1 MHPAERYLPWS
12 IRILIAA
19 LFLVSAYG
27 KIYPDP
33 SAYATISMF
42 EIKQLYP
49 LGFSIELA
57 KIFSRALIG
66 VEFGLGILLLFPFDL
81 KKWVI
86 PALIA
91 MLSIFVVH
99 LTIEIFTTGNKGN
112 CGCFGALLPM
122 TPLEAIMKNV
132 LSIGLL
138 ALLWKRYGAK
148 LPERSNI
155 WFLTTILS
163 LCMLLMFIF
172 VPTYKAATVTE
183 SSVGEPGPDTTQIA
197 IGDPVVSSP
206 ETIVG
211 TTEISKDTT
220 KTKPKDV
227 VPKPKKSG
235 YEKHFANINE
245 GKKIICFFAPSCDH
259 CRATAKQLTALKN
272 STPGF
277 PEIQILFMDEAA
289 EEIPDFFK
297 FAGATYQH
305 KVLDIIEFWGVLG
318 GNRDVPGVAY
328 LWNGNLVKMYHSP
341 EGPEAFNKE
350 DLKTQLLKQKLR

>member
-1 MHPAERYLPWS
+1 
-12 IRILIAA
+12 
-19 LFLVSAYG
+19 
-27 KIYPDP
+27 
-33 SAYATISMF
+33 
-42 EIKQLYP
+42 
-49 LGFSIELA
+49 
-57 KIFSRALIG
+57 
-66 VEFGLGILLLFPFDL
+66 
-81 KKWVI
+81 
-86 PALIA
+86 
-91 MLSIFVVH
+91 VVH

-206 ETIVG
+206 ETIAG

-220 KTKPKDV
+220 KTKPKDIG
-227 VPKPKKSG
+227 PKPKKSG

-259 CRATAKQLTALKN
+259 CRSTAKQLTALKN